1 MLDTTLL
8 FDGTISSAGVPT
20 GAAITATRDSTNV
33 IDFGVD
39 RDVGAGYK
47 LEVVVDV
54 TVAFATLTSLTVDLQ
69 IAPDNGGVAGT
80 YYSILLSN
88 VYPAADLIIGAPIFR
103 YTIPPNQGL
112 NWAVG
117 VLQVPGRFMKL
128 VYTVA
133 GSNATVG
140 KVFSFINMANDRN
153 QYTSYP
159 KNYTIRIN
167 AGQL

>member
-20 GAAITATRDSTNV
+20 GADITVTRDSTNTL
-33 IDFGVD
+33 DFGVD

-47 LEVVVDV
+47 LEVVVSV
-54 TVAFATLTSLTVDLQ
+54 TEAFATCTSLQVDLQ
-69 IAPDNGGVAGT
+69 IAPDSSGSPGT
-80 YYSILLSN
+80 FYSILLSN
-88 VYPAADLIIGAPIFR
+88 VYPVADLIIGAPIFR

-117 VLQVPGRFMKL
+117 ILKVPGRFMKL

-133 GSNATVG
+133 GSDATAG
-140 KVFSFINMANDRN
+140 EVFSFVNMANDRN